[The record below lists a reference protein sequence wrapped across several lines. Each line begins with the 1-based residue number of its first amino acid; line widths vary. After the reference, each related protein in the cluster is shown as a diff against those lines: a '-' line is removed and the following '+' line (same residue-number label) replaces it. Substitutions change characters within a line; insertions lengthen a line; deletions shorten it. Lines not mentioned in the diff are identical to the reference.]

1 MRLTR
6 LGQWSVTCLASLILS
21 AGCATVGGD
30 LCRVSQPIL
39 ISEEDHLTMETAR
52 QILVHNET
60 GERLCGW

>member
-1 MRLTR
+1 MRSRKPSKWRAMWLVSLT
-6 LGQWSVTCLASLILS
+6 LL

-39 ISEEDHLTMETAR
+39 VSDEDDLTVETAQ
-52 QILVHNET
+52 QILLHNET